1 MEAYTDAL
9 PPRTDQHHQIT
20 TCSDACWG
28 SQIGN
33 AIREGIQL
41 PLFKFCSMRGAIIF
55 CSGGPITW
63 KTDRQERTALSSCGA
78 EIRATKMSSCL
89 TVNVRNMILPLVS
102 LGYPITNAQQATP
115 LYNDNEACVKWCHN
129 LTTIGNHHIEH
140 RENATHEWVAD
151 GTIAVTHVS
160 GKCNL
165 SDKFTKE
172 MWMALLSAAFRTPSC
187 LELQH
192 F

>member
-1 MEAYTDAL
+1 
-9 PPRTDQHHQIT
+9 
-20 TCSDACWG
+20 
-28 SQIGN
+28 
-33 AIREGIQL
+33 
-41 PLFKFCSMRGAIIF
+41 
-55 CSGGPITW
+55 
-63 KTDRQERTALSSCGA
+63 
-78 EIRATKMSSCL
+78 
-89 TVNVRNMILPLVS
+89 MILHLAS
-102 LGYPITNAQQATP
+102 LGYPITKAQQTTP
-115 LYNDNEACVKWCHN
+115 LYNDNEACLKWCHN

-151 GTIAVTHVS
+151 GTIAVTHIS
-160 GKCNL
+160 SKCNL

>member
-1 MEAYTDAL
+1 MFL
-9 PPRTDQHHQIT
+9 
-20 TCSDACWG
+20 S
-28 SQIGN
+28 N
-33 AIREGIQL
+33 LL
-41 PLFKFCSMRGAIIF
+41 PLS
-55 CSGGPITW
+55 
-63 KTDRQERTALSSCGA
+63 Q
-78 EIRATKMSSCL
+78 
-89 TVNVRNMILPLVS
+89 
-102 LGYPITNAQQATP
+102 
-115 LYNDNEACVKWCHN
+115 N
-129 LTTIGNHHIEH
+129 LTPSSLYHIVHTRH

-151 GTIAVTHVS
+151 GTTAVTHVS